1 MRVRYIDEQSK
12 QGEIDLARVKAGDL
26 VRFLADFR
34 KLAGPNGVFEVRK
47 DEIGEVVACG
57 PESLRVR
64 VPATRTANGDA
75 FSEDL
80 EADVDPG
87 RVAVLVDARDPRI
100 GDQRIIALLDEAEQ
114 TPEAWHVYPYRIEA
128 AAPQIIEVTPI
139 DEETL
144 MQYLEV
150 EAESMDC
157 EPPPAVPP
165 EVRAAADEWARM
177 FNGVLNYWLA
187 AGHWP
192 PPGNPKSTSR
202 YQYGAGTPEELF
214 LGQTESAAHYA
225 FMDMRGEGVG
235 LWSEWEHVFPAEMIK
250 DLQKTLKTH
259 PGTRRAFQRFE
270 TALQNALVCMDD
282 EDPGDDDGGETLTR
296 TIQRQVSPPADS
308 ARMYMQPQPQPQ
320 QPMMQT
326 RRTAAVQTRSLL
338 AGAYE
343 GGRRNLKAMLTHA
356 IEVDDQSGREADKT
370 LCGRIL
376 GEKLVDVYGMAPEE
390 LDGPPTC
397 TACLRRDPR
406 FRQDARLESWELEML
421 VHEAASAGVNPLHQ
435 GMVVTEL
442 VRRASLSAA
451 NVVAR
456 ASKAAWRA
464 FIIGAGLGRP
474 WLRRAEA
481 IDFLE
486 QYGWFAP
493 EAFEM
498 AQWAV
503 SAVSHGPQ
511 FGTPGRQVSLHNR
524 ADVLS
529 AMDELLADI
538 EGGPYT
544 TKQELRPMEEG
555 FEYIE
560 QPVPG
565 QPPELEPDTEAQVG
579 ETAGALRKARE
590 YVAGLDDTQ
599 WSEVVAYL
607 EAKKKAPASQ
617 YHVDPSG
624 RVTQVRR
631 DAPAPAPTEP
641 YERPSPMV
649 EPPYATGPA
658 PSLEMT
664 PESEPEL
671 EETPAASAP
680 STADPN
686 VLLPIGLP
694 PGHGKARVYAE
705 PGMQVYSKSRGYEG
719 TVLGGS
725 TTVTDGI
732 VVEAE
737 GRQEVWDAMDT
748 TTAKGWKG
756 PKRAVPLD
764 ELEVWKRERYKR
776 LRSKSGHVAC
786 YQVTHGR
793 SASSDRSETDLRGGH
808 RARREGGLGS
818 AGSGGE
824 WGPPGGDGPWTGPT
838 AETNAR
844 GARLGARFLL
854 DDGPSEDLLVFGEEL
869 HLIHRTALA
878 PLGVKELKRWLSGPG
893 EFAVISA
900 YKIRSKSENQRAHG
914 ALMAE
919 LQKRGYSPS
928 QIRPL
933 RGQYFEAPQREE
945 EQRGRMKAEQSIL
958 ILGASFQD
966 AMEIAR
972 MFGQESFIF
981 KSADGVIG
989 SYFSDGSG
997 RVNLALSEG
1006 DLAVGD
1012 KGTRIEERRP
1022 KPEHMGPPSP
1032 EDPWSKARGVGFE
1045 FPIDWAKEFKHD
1057 PTRPLTLE
1065 EARQQMGMT
1074 EVSAGEL
1081 TQQSIQA
1088 ALEAATPGAEE
1099 LDRKLKG
1106 IWGLSAE
1113 TAGLRLR

>member
-12 QGEIDLARVKAGDL
+12 QGEMDLARVKAGDL

-64 VPATRTANGDA
+64 VPATRTAGGDA

-87 RVAVLVDARDPRI
+87 RVAVLVDARDSRI
-100 GDQRIIALLDEAEQ
+100 GDQRITALLEEAERD
-114 TPEAWHVYPYRIEA
+114 PAAWRVYPYRIEA
-128 AAPQIIEVTPI
+128 AAPSIVEVTPI
-139 DEETL
+139 DEGTL
-144 MQYLEV
+144 MQYLEM
-150 EAESMDC
+150 EAEAMDC

-202 YQYGAGTPEELF
+202 YQYGEGTPEELF
-214 LGQTESAAHYA
+214 MGQTESAAHYA

-235 LWSEWEHVFPAEMIK
+235 LWSEWEHVFPKEMIA

-270 TALQNALVCMDD
+270 TALQNAIVCMDD

-296 TIQRQVSPPADS
+296 TIRRQVSPPEDS
-308 ARMYMQPQPQPQ
+308 ARMYMQPQQPQ
-320 QPMMQT
+320 QPMMQA
-326 RRTAAVQTRSLL
+326 R
-338 AGAYE
+338 
-343 GGRRNLKAMLTHA
+343 
-356 IEVDDQSGREADKT
+356 
-370 LCGRIL
+370 
-376 GEKLVDVYGMAPEE
+376 
-390 LDGPPTC
+390 
-397 TACLRRDPR
+397 
-406 FRQDARLESWELEML
+406 RLEAWELEML
-421 VHEAASAGVNPLHQ
+421 VHEASAGGVNPLHQ

-442 VRRASLSAA
+442 VRRAQLAPAA
-451 NVVAR
+451 IVAR
-456 ASKAAWRA
+456 ASKTAWRA
-464 FIIGAGLGRP
+464 FVIGAGLGRP

-503 SAVSHGPQ
+503 SAVSHGPA
-511 FGTPGRQVSLHNR
+511 FGTPGRQVDLHVR
-524 ADVLS
+524 GDVLS

-544 TKQELRPMEEG
+544 TKQELQPMEEG
-555 FEYIE
+555 FEYVE
-560 QPVPG
+560 TPTPG
-565 QPPELEPDTEAQVG
+565 RPPELEPDTAAQVE
-579 ETAGALRKARE
+579 ETAGLLRKARE
-590 YVAGLDDTQ
+590 YIAGLDDTA

-607 EAKKKAPASQ
+607 EAKKKAPSSE

-631 DAPAPAPTEP
+631 EQTPALAEP
-641 YERPSPMV
+641 YVERPSPMV

-658 PSLEMT
+658 PSLQLA
-664 PESEPEL
+664 PEQTPEL

-680 STADPN
+680 STADPDI
-686 VLLPIGLP
+686 LLPIGLP
-694 PGHGKARVYAE
+694 PGHGRARVYAE
-705 PGMQVYSKSRGYEG
+705 PGMGVYSKSKGYEG

-725 TTVTDGI
+725 ATVTDGI
-732 VVEAE
+732 VVETS

-748 TTAKGWKG
+748 TVAKSWKG

-764 ELEVWKRERYKR
+764 ELEVWKRDRYKR

-786 YQVTHGR
+786 YQVTHGG
-793 SASSDRSETDLRGGH
+793 SASNLGGETHLRGAH
-808 RARREGGLGS
+808 RTGPEGGAS
-818 AGSGGE
+818 AAGRGGADR
-824 WGPPGGDGPWTGPT
+824 GHGPWAGP
-838 AETNAR
+838 AEEAVAW
-844 GARLGARFLL
+844 GARVGARFFLA
-854 DDGPSEDLLVFGEEL
+854 DGPSEDYFAWGEEL
-869 HLIHRTALA
+869 HLIHREALA

-1006 DLAVGD
+1006 DLAIGD
-1012 KGTRIEERRP
+1012 KGTRVEERRP
-1022 KPEHMGPPSP
+1022 KPEHMGPPAP

-1057 PTRPLTLE
+1057 PTRPLTPE

-1081 TQQSIQA
+1081 TMQSIQA
-1088 ALEAATPGAEE
+1088 ALVAATPGAEE

-1106 IWGLSAE
+1106 MWGLSSE
-1113 TAGLRLR
+1113 MAGLRLR